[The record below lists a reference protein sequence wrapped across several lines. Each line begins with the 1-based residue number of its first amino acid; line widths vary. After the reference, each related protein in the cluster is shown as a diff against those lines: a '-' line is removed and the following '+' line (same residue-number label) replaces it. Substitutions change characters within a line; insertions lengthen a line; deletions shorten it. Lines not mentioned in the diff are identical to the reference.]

1 MVLLALLAPLAASDP
16 AGASGVADTS
26 PTTVPAAIPPAAAEV
41 LVDLDTGR
49 VLFGEHEHKL
59 LPPAS
64 LTKMLT
70 AMIAT
75 DWLQPG
81 TVIPVTASV
90 ANVYPDK
97 LGMQVG
103 QHWPL
108 NIVLH
113 ALLISSA
120 NDAAYALAERVGGS
134 LEGFQ
139 PIMQEAAAQLGMSD
153 GLILHDPAGLDG
165 TEGVDGGNRI
175 SAWDLAIAARDL
187 MANPTLASI
196 VAMKTFWFTGP
207 DGIVYELS
215 SHNLA
220 FLNTYPGAIGV
231 KTGFTD
237 AAGLCIAAAAVRDG
251 RTMLAV
257 VMNGESPDVTAGML
271 LNQGFATSVSAEGND
286 PELPPVLEP
295 EPHRPIRELLPP
307 PALTPS
313 ASPSAPAATGATK
326 PDPPDDPLQ
335 AAAAAPTT
343 LATTDHQADALESP
357 RDTGGVAA
365 GVLVIA
371 GALLLWQ
378 VRGRRRGP
386 AGAHSRRR
394 YRR

>member
-165 TEGVDGGNRI
+165 TEGVAGGTGVVRLTWLEYAE
-175 SAWDLAIAARDL
+175 SAAKFKAR
-187 MANPTLASI
+187 T
-196 VAMKTFWFTGP
+196 W
-207 DGIVYELS
+207 
-215 SHNLA
+215 
-220 FLNTYPGAIGV
+220 
-231 KTGFTD
+231 
-237 AAGLCIAAAAVRDG
+237 
-251 RTMLAV
+251 
-257 VMNGESPDVTAGML
+257 
-271 LNQGFATSVSAEGND
+271 
-286 PELPPVLEP
+286 
-295 EPHRPIRELLPP
+295 
-307 PALTPS
+307 
-313 ASPSAPAATGATK
+313 
-326 PDPPDDPLQ
+326 
-335 AAAAAPTT
+335 
-343 LATTDHQADALESP
+343 
-357 RDTGGVAA
+357 
-365 GVLVIA
+365 
-371 GALLLWQ
+371 
-378 VRGRRRGP
+378 
-386 AGAHSRRR
+386 
-394 YRR
+394 